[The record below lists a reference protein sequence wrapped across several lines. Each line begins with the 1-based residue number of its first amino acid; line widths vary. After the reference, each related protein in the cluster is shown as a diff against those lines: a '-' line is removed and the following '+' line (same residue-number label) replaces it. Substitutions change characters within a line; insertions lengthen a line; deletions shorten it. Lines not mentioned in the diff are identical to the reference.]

1 MRQRMDFAGLAW
13 RPVAPAI
20 LLAFF
25 LFAPSGAV
33 AQEEVTPEEVA
44 PEETGPPALAPPE
57 IGAGAWAL
65 VDGET
70 GLLLG
75 GENPDEALPLASL
88 TKVMAALVA
97 LREIEA
103 GEASL
108 DDEVVVSE
116 DAESY
121 VGLVYSNV
129 GLISGET
136 VTLRDLLVASLI
148 PSGTDAVYALAEH
161 VGDGSTESFVARMNE
176 EAEALGLED
185 ANFESP
191 AGLDSPENRA
201 SARDMAEV
209 SREAMAYPE
218 FAEIVDQTEA
228 TINTDG
234 REIEIFT
241 TNSLLN
247 SYEPATGIKTG
258 TSPEAGPSL
267 AASAETDGES
277 YIAIVLDAAAEDGTP
292 GDRFEDS
299 ETILEYAFGGF
310 DRAALVARDE
320 PYEKLPLPYRRGEE
334 VDLVATEDVFGPVNT
349 ASGVERR
356 VSTPE
361 PPPSARA
368 GQELG
373 EVEVLVEGQSV
384 GRSPLVTRE
393 GYEEASLWQRVR
405 SAAGG
410 LFRRLS
416 Q

>member
-1 MRQRMDFAGLAW
+1 MRRRIGFARPAW
-13 RPVAPAI
+13 KPVAPAL
-20 LLAFF
+20 LLALVF
-25 LFAPSGAV
+25 LFAPVGAV
-33 AQEEVTPEEVA
+33 AQEVVA
-44 PEETGPPALAPPE
+44 PEETDTAVLAPPE
-57 IGAGAWAL
+57 IEAGAWAL

-75 GENPDEALPLASL
+75 GENPDEGLPLASL
-88 TKVMAALVA
+88 TKVMSALVT

-108 DDEVVVSE
+108 DDEVVISE

-161 VGDGSTESFVARMNE
+161 IGDGNTEAFVARMNE
-176 EAEALGLED
+176 EAAALGLED

-228 TINTDG
+228 TIGTDS

-292 GDRFEDS
+292 GDRFEDA
-299 ETILEYAFGGF
+299 EAILEYAFGGF
-310 DRAALVARDE
+310 DREALATRDE
-320 PYEKLPLPYRRGEE
+320 PYEELPLPYRRGQS
-334 VDLVATEDVFGPVNT
+334 VDLVATEDVFGPVNA
-349 ASGVERR
+349 ASEVERR
-356 VSTPE
+356 VTTAE

-373 EVEVLVEGQSV
+373 EVEVLVGGQSV

-393 GYEEASLWQRVR
+393 GYEEASLWQRARNAV
-405 SAAGG
+405 GG
-410 LFRRLS
+410 LFQQLS
-416 Q
+416 R